1 MVSCIHYY
9 YGDGKGKTTAAIGQA
24 IRSSNMNKV
33 LYCQFL
39 KKNNTN
45 EINVL
50 KTIKNIE
57 VFVLEWNY
65 PFTFEMNQTQ
75 LADSKKELLDYFRA
89 IEKKIDSGDYR
100 TLILDEIGDAIQL
113 DFLNEDLV
121 LGFLEKRPEELE
133 VVMTGHQKIASFTK
147 LVDYQTF
154 FKKEKHPYD
163 RGLPARKGIEY

>member
-24 IRSSNMNKV
+24 IRSSNQNQV

-45 EINVL
+45 EINIL
-50 KTIKNIE
+50 KTIKNID
-57 VFVLEWNY
+57 VNVLEWNY
-65 PFTFEMNQTQ
+65 PFTFQMDEKQ
-75 LADSKKELLDYFRA
+75 LADSKKELLGYFRE
-89 IEKKIDSGDYR
+89 IEKKIASGAYQ

-113 DFLNEDLV
+113 GFLSEELV
-121 LGFLEKRPEELE
+121 LEFLTNRPKNLE
-133 VVMTGHQKIASFTK
+133 VVMTGHQEIESFTK

-163 RGLPARKGIEY
+163 QGLPARKGIEY